1 VIVLPTQTTVQIP
14 EEVQEELTN
23 LRGFRD
29 LVAERTGYML
39 GRKAKQAEMN
49 EATKKE
55 RKKANE
61 IRKTIREN
69 IPQWIAD
76 ANVEEYEKQTK
87 ALADASKVVS
97 EKSKPYREVINP
109 LTKAIKFI
117 DTVAV
122 PESLKL
128 LGVQPQ
134 PRFSLSDFIQA
145 ELEKQK
151 KR

>member
-1 VIVLPTQTTVQIP
+1 VNILPAQATVQIP
-14 EEVQEELTN
+14 VEVQEELTN

-49 EATKKE
+49 LATKKE
-55 RKKANE
+55 RKKANDT
-61 IRKTIREN
+61 RKTIRES

-76 ANVEEYEKQTK
+76 ANVTEYEKQTK
-87 ALADASKVVS
+87 ALADASEIVS
-97 EKSKPYREVINP
+97 KKSKPFRTEISP
-109 LTKAIKFI
+109 LTKAVKYI

-134 PRFSLSDFIQA
+134 PTFSLSDFMQA

-151 KR
+151 K